1 MQARLQKILSTAGI
15 ASRRTAETLIVEG
28 RVTVNGKTV
37 SELGSK
43 ADPDKDDIRVDGRRV
58 KTAARRRY
66 LLMYKPRGYITTR
79 ADPEQRPTVIDLLTK
94 GGVREYIYPVG
105 RLDYDSEGLLLLTN
119 DGELAAQ
126 LTHPRHGIGREYHV
140 RVRGVPDDRAIDKLR
155 NGVSLDGEKTAP
167 AQVDLQKTIEAANG
181 LDAILSIVIYEGRNR
196 QVRRMCEAVGHPV
209 KKLKRVRIGPIKD
222 DHIRP
227 GEFRDLDE
235 REIAALKKDAKK
247 ISPRPAGPTRTT
259 PSPRSRRSAP
269 TGRPRRG

>member
-259 PSPRSRRSAP
+259 PGPRSRRSAP